1 MSKDSSI
8 EVQEISQFLAECVPF
23 DHLSEELLQRAA
35 KAVRIAYFRQA
46 TSPDL
51 FQEQN
56 PQLFIVRSGAFEIR
70 DQNNELVD
78 RVDVG
83 GYFGFPSLLTGHKVT
98 NHCVVLEDGLLYQ
111 IDEATFQSLRRE
123 SRIFDRFFNQ
133 AHAKR
138 LRQAVRFKERNSQLT
153 ETVADVINRAPV
165 IIDPDHTVHQ
175 AAVKMT
181 EERVSSLLVVTDEGL
196 CGVLTDRDMRSRVV
210 AENLDYQT
218 PVKEVMTANPTIV
231 NHDAMLFEALMIM
244 SSNNIHH
251 LPVVD
256 GDGRGAEQVKG
267 ILTATD
273 VIKHQRS
280 EPVYLIGEASRV
292 KDRAGLVQIAK
303 DIPTLLRNM
312 IARDARAE
320 EVGRVVTTVTDAI
333 TRQLIKQAIE
343 QLGEPPVPFAW
354 LAFGSQGRQEQSA
367 KSDQDNG
374 LLLSNKVKPEHDE
387 YFKALANYVC
397 DGLNEC
403 GYIYCP
409 GEIMATTDRWRQ
421 PLKKW

>member
-1 MSKDSSI
+1 
-8 EVQEISQFLAECVPF
+8 
-23 DHLSEELLQRAA
+23 
-35 KAVRIAYFRQA
+35 
-46 TSPDL
+46 
-51 FQEQN
+51 
-56 PQLFIVRSGAFEIR
+56 
-70 DQNNELVD
+70 
-78 RVDVG
+78 
-83 GYFGFPSLLTGHKVT
+83 
-98 NHCVVLEDGLLYQ
+98 
-111 IDEATFQSLRRE
+111 
-123 SRIFDRFFNQ
+123 
-133 AHAKR
+133 
-138 LRQAVRFKERNSQLT
+138 
-153 ETVADVINRAPV
+153 
-165 IIDPDHTVHQ
+165 
-175 AAVKMT
+175 
-181 EERVSSLLVVTDEGL
+181 
-196 CGVLTDRDMRSRVV
+196 DMRSRVV

-256 GDGRGAEQVKG
+256 GNGRGAEQVKG

-421 PLKKW
+421 PLKKWQECFYRWIDQPSPKALMHSSIFFDMRAIYGDEDLFDELQDSVLTRCQGNSIFLASLTHNALQLTPPLSFFKTFVLTRDGEHKNTFDMKLRGVMPVTDIARIYALASGSKEVNTLRRLNEVSQSNMLALKDARNLCDAYEFISHLRLEHQGRMMAAGESPDNHLSPADVSSLSRHQLKDAFDVVSRSQSAIKLKFTRGMM